1 MSWNRLRSDTCSY
14 KNELAQSVGSL
25 GWILDPSRFENN
37 SKCRIAHGIVGGNDV
52 SIIKGNMVDLES
64 E

>member
-25 GWILDPSRFENN
+25 AWILDPSRFEND
-37 SKCRIAHGIVGGNDV
+37 SKCRISHGASFQYHYRYIFALT
-52 SIIKGNMVDLES
+52 SL
-64 E
+64 